1 MSDFHFLRPWWLLA
15 IFPLIGLVWTLA
27 RRRASAGDWADYC
40 DAALLPHILINTDS
54 RQSRQPLWLAGATG
68 LLAIFAL
75 AGPAWERLPSP
86 VFRNLS
92 AMVIVLDL
100 SWAMEAT
107 DVKPN
112 RLERA
117 RYKIDDLLR
126 SRKDGQ
132 SALVAYAGDAFVVTP
147 LTDDVATITAQLTA
161 LSPRIMPVHG
171 TRMDLGIAAA
181 ARLLQQ
187 AGQKSGDV
195 LVITAGEAVASAKSE
210 AARLKDLGYR
220 VSAIGIGSRDGA
232 PIPLPDGGFL
242 KDKQGRM
249 LISRLD
255 IKALWDFAQAG
266 GGVYRTLDAGSADTD
281 AVLEFVERRAEAAN
295 QAGQDVH
302 VDQWQEG
309 GIWLLPP
316 LVLLS
321 ALAFRRGWLGLILF
335 AVLAPVPQSADA
347 LEWRDLWLT
356 PDQQAQR
363 ALQSGDAKAAA
374 ERFEHPAW
382 KAAAEYKSGNFE
394 QAAKSLESMDTAPA
408 HYNRG
413 NALAQQGQLEPAL
426 KAYDRALQLA
436 PKDEDAE
443 YNRKLVEEA
452 LKKKQEQQQKTEEKS
467 DPSEGPDKGD
477 KLQESQGD
485 KDSQPSPP
493 EQQDHREKM
502 PEPPPSPKNQE
513 GEQQQDQKPSQDAGQ
528 PPENRKGDA
537 EQPDQ
542 AGDESQKPEEQHSAQ
557 PEQNDQK
564 PEFSESQAGE
574 SHTEADQP
582 GDKTPQAV
590 EAETR
595 HEDEQA
601 EAQWLRRI
609 PDDPGGLLKRKFSYQ
624 YRLRQQQQQAE

>member
-1 MSDFHFLRPWWLLA
+1 MTDFHFLRPWWFLALL
-15 IFPLIGLVWTLA
+15 PLAGLLWSLA
-27 RRRASAGDWADYC
+27 RRVSGGGDWREFC
-40 DAALLPHILINTDS
+40 DPALLPHILIDTAR
-54 RQSRQPLWLAGATG
+54 RQSRQPLWLAGVTG
-68 LLAIFAL
+68 VLAILAL

-100 SWAMEAT
+100 SWAMAAT
-107 DVKPN
+107 DVKPD

-117 RYKIDDLLR
+117 RFKIDDLLR
-126 SRKDGQ
+126 ARKDGQ
-132 SALVAYAGDAFVVTP
+132 SALVVYAGDAFVVTP
-147 LTDDVATITAQLTA
+147 LTDDVATVTAQLAA
-161 LSPRIMPVHG
+161 LSPRIMPVQG

-195 LVITAGEAVASAKSE
+195 LVITAGEAVASAQSE

-242 KDKQGRM
+242 KSEQGRM

-255 IKALWDFAQAG
+255 IKALWDMAQAG

-281 AVLEFVERRAEAAN
+281 AVLEFVERRAEAAH

-302 VDQWQEG
+302 VDQWREG

-321 ALAFRRGWLGLILF
+321 ALAFRRGWMGLVLL
-335 AVLAPVPQSADA
+335 AVLVPVPQSADA

-363 ALQSGDAKAAA
+363 ALRSGDAKTAA
-374 ERFEHPAW
+374 ERFENPAW
-382 KAAAEYKSGNFE
+382 KAAAEYRAGHFE
-394 QAAKSLESMDTAPA
+394 QAAKNLESMDTAPA

-413 NALAQQGQLEPAL
+413 NALARQGRLEDAL
-426 KAYDRALQLA
+426 KAYDRALQHA
-436 PKDEDAE
+436 PGDEDAQ

-452 LKKKQEQQQKTEEKS
+452 LKQQQEQQ
-467 DPSEGPDKGD
+467 
-477 KLQESQGD
+477 
-485 KDSQPSPP
+485 KD
-493 EQQDHREKM
+493 EQ
-502 PEPPPSPKNQE
+502 
-513 GEQQQDQKPSQDAGQ
+513 
-528 PPENRKGDA
+528 

-542 AGDESQKPEEQHSAQ
+542 SKKGDQGQQPQDSQGGDGQQQPKDKNPRDQPQQAEEQDARNPSADSKEEQAGQQKEPSGNPADAAPDEAREPDKAGAQSQADQARPKPESPDLSAQ
-557 PEQNDQK
+557 PESQPAEGERGKDQAAAMESN
-564 PEFSESQAGE
+564 PASESDQA
-574 SHTEADQP
+574 D
-582 GDKTPQAV
+582 
-590 EAETR
+590 
-595 HEDEQA
+595 
-601 EAQWLRRI
+601 AQWLRRI

-624 YRLRQQQQQAE
+624 YRLRQQQLQNPE